1 MKLKNLISLITV
13 TISMAITTGVNA
25 QERLADNAQQY
36 SIGPAIEFGGGGT
49 SFGIKGKI
57 GVGQQFSIRPMILF
71 GYKPSVSGSDI
82 LKGTGTNNQVTN
94 QPIILDPRLI
104 TPTDTKNANLV
115 SEYPGSGIGYGLAL
129 TYDFKSADGKIQGYI
144 GPRILFGS
152 ASNSVNITGS
162 TASALT
168 LADGA
173 SITTSTSE
181 TNIGLT
187 AGTDFAISENFTAGV
202 NATYDFYRSGNYNFS
217 GNSLVTGAT
226 SINAPLS
233 GGNFKFGVNVGYNF

>member
-82 LKGTGTNNQVTN
+82 LKGTVTNNQGAN
-94 QPIILDPRLI
+94 QLI
-104 TPTDTKNANLV
+104 NPTGAIPTSDQQAALNSFASDSL
-115 SEYPGSGIGYGLAL
+115 GSGIGYGIAL
-129 TYDFKSADGKIQGYI
+129 TYDFQSADGKIQGYI

-152 ASNSVNITGS
+152 ASNSANITGS
-162 TASALT
+162 AASALGFPNGVS
-168 LADGA
+168 A
-173 SITTSTSE
+173 TTSTSE

-187 AGTDFAISENFTAGV
+187 AGTDFTISDNFTTGV
-202 NATYDFYRSGNYNFS
+202 NATYDFSRSGNYKFS
-217 GNSLVTGAT
+217 ANSPGSSASL
-226 SINAPLS
+226 NAPLS
-233 GGNFKFGVNVGYNF
+233 GGNFKFGVNFGYNF